1 MNHPIAIRYQ
11 RGRGE
16 NVNWEQPFEKIEIGE
31 IHELKKG
38 NKVAI
43 LSTGTIGNNVTKAL
57 T

>member
-1 MNHPIAIRYQ
+1 MNHPIAIRYP